1 LRFAAR
7 WPQPPRLLRPMHAGP
22 SAHYWNEVL
31 QFFTD
36 KYKWNLVVKL
46 LVDHYIWKEIIIYV
60 FCWCVR

>member
-1 LRFAAR
+1 
-7 WPQPPRLLRPMHAGP
+7 MHAGP